1 MVLALFAI
9 VVSTIFARGSGLSR
23 AQKLF
28 YGHKLEDDRPLP
40 FLDAL
45 QVPPTSN
52 SSFQMLNSTS
62 RQAISAS
69 ASAPMPANY
78 VRRIRRKAQLSRNA
92 HDYRQQIADLK
103 MLADS
108 ASRSGNVYQAL
119 QALGGMYDEAIM
131 KYKQFLALCI
141 TSKNT
146 QGEALAYNCLGI
158 DCFKMG
164 WNAQRAAVSCTDST
178 ASLEGLGDDPPSI
191 FVSLRSMAYRVNGLP
206 PFQVSF
212 SITFPEGYVGKDKLD
227 TKFQVEA
234 EDSQVQVGV
243 LNQLAKTAKFET
255 NKSYFVKNS
264 LELHTKLEALRVI
277 AQTGQSAKASEMCD
291 FAAPEDEDHPQVP
304 YCGGEVLATPIGRSR
319 DQYEG
324 SRQRP
329 FVTSIARVELSDAG
343 GLERRMRGV
352 DGRMRQYDEAIQYHN
367 KHLELA
373 DSTGRLIA
381 HTNLGIVFQAMGLS
395 EHAAIHHQH
404 AIEYANRMGSKDA
417 QCFTVGNLGIASA
430 AQGDL
435 QTSRI
440 CLQYHLSS
448 AQRGSKSMAAD
459 NKFAQNTLKEVSK
472 NAYHRLGQV
481 NATDGRF
488 DEAADHFAKAMEVAK
503 SANQQKDEEVSL
515 AMLGIARGMLSFDE
529 HCAALVRHAEEA
541 R

>member
-1 MVLALFAI
+1 MSTVLPEISGSRSPEGKSKKNALSSKFQPTSQARHGYLGHLCLQNSQEDPAQALRNI
-9 VVSTIFARGSGLSR
+9 TALDAPSFLPNVMTLQRASTPWQYNTPCRQLEGPLPTESSQMGDESPSRGS
-23 AQKLF
+23 
-28 YGHKLEDDRPLP
+28 
-40 FLDAL
+40 
-45 QVPPTSN
+45 
-52 SSFQMLNSTS
+52 QMLNSTS
-62 RQAISAS
+62 RQSISAS

-119 QALGGMYDEAIM
+119 QAYHKMGVVFDNQGMYDEAIM

-164 WNAQRAAVSCTDST
+164 
-178 ASLEGLGDDPPSI
+178 
-191 FVSLRSMAYRVNGLP
+191 
-206 PFQVSF
+206 
-212 SITFPEGYVGKDKLD
+212 
-227 TKFQVEA
+227 
-234 EDSQVQVGV
+234 
-243 LNQLAKTAKFET
+243 
-255 NKSYFVKNS
+255 
-264 LELHTKLEALRVI
+264 
-277 AQTGQSAKASEMCD
+277 
-291 FAAPEDEDHPQVP
+291 
-304 YCGGEVLATPIGRSR
+304 
-319 DQYEG
+319 
-324 SRQRP
+324 
-329 FVTSIARVELSDAG
+329 
-343 GLERRMRGV
+343 
-352 DGRMRQYDEAIQYHN
+352 QYDEAIQYHN

-541 R
+541 AIDADDVRNAT